1 LKPRG
6 ANLGD
11 AVAETRAS
19 PYHRRQKGP
28 LRVGRTLSLQLGK
41 DVMDIPLAGSWHVTL
56 FWGAWLI
63 GAILLL
69 AIGAVAL
76 VARVLIAR

>member
-1 LKPRG
+1 
-6 ANLGD
+6 
-11 AVAETRAS
+11 
-19 PYHRRQKGP
+19 
-28 LRVGRTLSLQLGK
+28 
-41 DVMDIPLAGSWHVTL
+41 MDIPLAGSWHVTL

>member
-1 LKPRG
+1 
-6 ANLGD
+6 
-11 AVAETRAS
+11 
-19 PYHRRQKGP
+19 
-28 LRVGRTLSLQLGK
+28 
-41 DVMDIPLAGSWHVTL
+41 MDIPLAGGWHVTL

-76 VARVLIAR
+76 VARVSIAR